1 MERDH
6 ASSLFG
12 ANEALKA
19 STLRLPV
26 IENAVVSALTLS
38 YNSAVVPEGSL
49 FPPLYAFHFFF
60 FFGFRSGWNLVI
72 PFYSGKRT

>member
-38 YNSAVVPEGSL
+38 YNYAVVPEGSL
-49 FPPLYAFHFFF
+49 FPPLRAFCFWLES
-60 FFGFRSGWNLVI
+60 GYSILFR
-72 PFYSGKRT
+72 